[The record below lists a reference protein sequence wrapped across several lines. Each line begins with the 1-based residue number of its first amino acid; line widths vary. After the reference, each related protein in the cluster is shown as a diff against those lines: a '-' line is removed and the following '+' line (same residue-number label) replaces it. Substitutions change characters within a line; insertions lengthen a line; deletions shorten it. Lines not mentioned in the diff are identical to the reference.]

1 VAIGSGAAASN
12 TGAVAIGQNTV
23 SSGVNT
29 IAIGTGA
36 QALGSVAVGAGSFAQ
51 LGGAAFGDGARAEG
65 ANSSAFGPNA
75 RALAA
80 NSVAIGANS
89 VASAPNSVSFG
100 TPGNERRLMNVAP
113 AQAMTDAPNLGQVK
127 DLIRP
132 VQAEARRGIAA
143 TAALPSVFMPSA
155 PGRTTF
161 AMNGA
166 TFAGESAV
174 GLALAHRLNVGMPL
188 MITAGYGSAGYNDH
202 VGRIGFA
209 LEF

>member
-1 VAIGSGAAASN
+1 VAIG
-12 TGAVAIGQNTV
+12 V
-23 SSGVNT
+23 
-29 IAIGTGA
+29 
-36 QALGSVAVGAGSFAQ
+36 
-51 LGGAAFGDGARAEG
+51 
-65 ANSSAFGPNA
+65 
-75 RALAA
+75 
-80 NSVAIGANS
+80 NS
-89 VASAPNSVSFG
+89 VASTPNSVSFG

-113 AQAMTDAPNLGQVK
+113 AILPTDAPNLSQVK
-127 DLIRP
+127 DLIRGEVFNTQIRP
-132 VQAEARRGIAA
+132 VQAELRRGIAA